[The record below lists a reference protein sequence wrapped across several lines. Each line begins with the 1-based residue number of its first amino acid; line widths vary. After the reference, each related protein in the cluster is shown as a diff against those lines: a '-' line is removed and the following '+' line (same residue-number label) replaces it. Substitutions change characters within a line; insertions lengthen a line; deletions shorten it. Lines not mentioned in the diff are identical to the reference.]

1 MREQNGGRA
10 PASALTSRLRAG
22 VGCDLDYVT
31 EATTVGQS
39 HVGLGVG
46 EQGLAAAGAELA
58 AIGETVFRA

>member
-22 VGCDLDYVT
+22 VGCDLDVT
-31 EATTVGQS
+31 EATTVGQG